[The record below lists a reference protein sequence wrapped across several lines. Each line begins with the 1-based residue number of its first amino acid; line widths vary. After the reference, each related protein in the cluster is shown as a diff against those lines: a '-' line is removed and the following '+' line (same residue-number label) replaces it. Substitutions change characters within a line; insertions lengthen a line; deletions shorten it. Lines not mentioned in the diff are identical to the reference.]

1 MAKPELAL
9 IYFFIIFSSS
19 INETLLC
26 STRSRAA
33 RRGQAAEA
41 DQNRRKQQQQ
51 PDRLHPGE
59 QPGGRIQE
67 GAGRTQEEVPAA
79 PEIRLL
85 RLDFSKCK

>member
-1 MAKPELAL
+1 MKPCCCA
-9 IYFFIIFSSS
+9 
-19 INETLLC
+19 
-26 STRSRAA
+26 TRSGAA

-41 DQNRRKQQQQ
+41 DQNRGEQ
-51 PDRLHPGE
+51 PAGLHPGE